1 MIFRLFILTF
11 LLQRN
16 KFYQNDTHNYSML
29 YPVTTNSNKIREP
42 TLLQGL
48 RYKLMIE
55 YKDTLGRTRR
65 YYIVTGQC
73 LNEEV
78 F

>member
-1 MIFRLFILTF
+1 
-11 LLQRN
+11 
-16 KFYQNDTHNYSML
+16 ML

>member
-1 MIFRLFILTF
+1 
-11 LLQRN
+11 
-16 KFYQNDTHNYSML
+16 ML
-29 YPVTTNSNKIREP
+29 YLVTTNSNKIREP

-55 YKDTLGRTRR
+55 YKDTVGRTRR
-65 YYIVTGQC
+65 YYIVTGQY

-78 F
+78 IQKIITNRDNDDDEFLLGKAIFISKK